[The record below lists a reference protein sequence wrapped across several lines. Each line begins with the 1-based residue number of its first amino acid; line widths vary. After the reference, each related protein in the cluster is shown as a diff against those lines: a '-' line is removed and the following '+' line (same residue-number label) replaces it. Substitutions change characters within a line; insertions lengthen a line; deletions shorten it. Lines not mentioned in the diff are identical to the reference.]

1 MGMRKPIVI
10 TTPMPTLEEVA
21 REYGIG
27 KARQKAIL
35 RIMQNGAKLRA
46 ERNGSNPEYA
56 VVEGMK
62 KKA

>member
-1 MGMRKPIVI
+1 
-10 TTPMPTLEEVA
+10 MPTLEEVA